1 MKYFHQVPL
10 CSKKQKKCVDNILVD
25 INNPKCLPPCSGLIL
40 TSFSKYKE
48 DKNLP
53 SLISDEVNEYNRHLK
68 WSPIPSEL
76 KGSQF

>member
-1 MKYFHQVPL
+1 MCQE
-10 CSKKQKKCVDNILVD
+10 SQNKCVENILVD

-40 TSFSKYKE
+40 TSFAKYNE

-53 SLISDEVNEYNRHLK
+53 SLISDEVNEYNRYLK
-68 WSPIPSEL
+68 WSPLPSEL